1 MKHEKAGNI
10 IKKIKKRF
18 NSKIFMQA
26 SRVSEKDFTRKR
38 KLPFTTLICFMLTS
52 VKQTL
57 QKELTLFIGKISKF
71 SNVTKSAFCQQRV
84 KLKHEAFIDLND
96 VLVNEFYIDNDINM
110 WNGFRLL
117 SIDSSTLELPSSR
130 EIIDEFGVNTED
142 NMIPMA
148 RISTFFDLANDIII
162 DGQIAPYKTDEYP
175 LAVRHLQKAR
185 KKDLLILDRG
195 YGAIWLFY
203 YLLSLEAEFLVRLQH
218 NFIPEIDKFWK
229 EKELSK
235 VMKISRCSKESE
247 AQLRKLGMAFKPF
260 KLRLVK
266 VFLGNGEVE
275 LLATSLIDEEAY
287 PLNIFKELYFRRWS
301 IETNYDHLKNNI
313 EIANFTGYSPQTIM
327 QDFFA
332 NLFISNIQSIII
344 RDAQIELEAKKKN
357 TEYRYKINKNLSLGF
372 MKDRIINILM
382 RDSPKDIEELKKLFL
397 IEPVPI
403 RNGRN
408 NTRKKSKWKRK
419 YFINK
424 KRAL

>member
-1 MKHEKAGNI
+1 MKHKKAESI
-10 IKKIKKRF
+10 IKRIKKRIR
-18 NSKIFMQA
+18 SKAFMEA
-26 SRVSEKDFTRKR
+26 SRLSEKDFTRKR

-52 VKQTL
+52 VKHTL

-84 KLKHEAFIDLND
+84 KLKPESFIDLND
-96 VLVNEFYIDNDINM
+96 VLVNEFYNDNDTET
-110 WNGFRLL
+110 WKGFRLL
-117 SIDSSTLELPSSR
+117 SIDSSTLELPSSK
-130 EIIDEFGVNTED
+130 EIVNKFGVNTDE
-142 NMIPMA
+142 NMVPMA
-148 RISTFFDLANDIII
+148 RISTFFDLKNEIII

-185 KKDLLILDRG
+185 RKDLLILDRG
-195 YGAIWLFY
+195 YGAVWLFC
-203 YLLSLEAEFLVRLQH
+203 YLPSLGTEFLVRLQH
-218 NFIPEIDKFWK
+218 NFVSEIDKFWQ

-235 VMKISRCSKESE
+235 VIEVSRCSKESE
-247 AQLRKLGMAFKPF
+247 AQLRKLGMVFKPF

-266 VFLGNGEVE
+266 VFLDNNEVE
-275 LLATSLIDEEAY
+275 LLATSLIDEKAY
-287 PLNIFKELYFRRWS
+287 PLSIFKELYFRRWG

-313 EIANFTGYSPQTIM
+313 EITNFTGYSPQIIV

-344 RDAQIELEAKKKN
+344 RDAQIELEENKKD

-372 MKDRIINILM
+372 MKEKIVNILM
-382 RDSPKDIEELKKLFL
+382 KDSPRDIEELKKLFL

-403 RNGRN
+403 RKGRN
-408 NTRKKSKWKRK
+408 NIRKKSRWKRR